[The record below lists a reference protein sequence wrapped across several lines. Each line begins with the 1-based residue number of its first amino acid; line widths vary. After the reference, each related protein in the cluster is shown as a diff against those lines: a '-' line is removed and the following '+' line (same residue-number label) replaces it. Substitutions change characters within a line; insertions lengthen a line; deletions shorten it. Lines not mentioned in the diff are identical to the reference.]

1 MQSLKSNGIYLAL
14 ITAFISGVS
23 IFVNKFAVD
32 AISPPLVFTAVKNA
46 GVGIL
51 VVSVI
56 LMLGKFKLLRTLSRS
71 DLMKL
76 VAVGLVGG
84 TLPFYLFFTG
94 LSTIPAINAAMI
106 HKSLVFWVS
115 ILALVFLKER
125 MTKTQLLAVLI
136 LFSSNYVIPGFK
148 GFTFS
153 VGEMMV
159 FGATL
164 LWSVETIIAKKVLSH
179 VDPDIVTGFRMG
191 LGSLILMILAVF
203 QAPASLANLTS
214 IAPMQLFWLALTML
228 TLFGYVSSWYR
239 ALKLAPA
246 ITVTAVL
253 VSSTLVTNIL
263 SAVFITQTW
272 NAVLTVQG
280 LVTIMG
286 IALLWF
292 ASKNYNATQK
302 LEGLPR

>member
-1 MQSLKSNGIYLAL
+1 MHPFKLSGIHLAL
-14 ITAFISGVS
+14 ITAFISGIS

-56 LMLGKFKLLRTLSRS
+56 LMLGKWKHMRKLSRR
-71 DLMKL
+71 DMFKL
-76 VAVGLVGG
+76 VAVGIVGG

-115 ILALVFLKER
+115 ILALIFLKER

-136 LFSSNYVIPGFK
+136 LFSSNYIIPGFK
-148 GFTFS
+148 GFSFS
-153 VGEMMV
+153 LGEMMIL
-159 FGATL
+159 GATL
-164 LWSVETIIAKKVLSH
+164 LWSIETIIAKKVLSH

-191 LGSLILMILAVF
+191 LGSLILMIVAIA
-203 QAPASLANLTS
+203 QAPASLASLAS
-214 IAPMQLFWLALTML
+214 IEPTQLFWLALTML
-228 TLFGYVSSWYR
+228 TLFGYVSTWYR

-246 ITVTAVL
+246 ITVTAIL
-253 VSSTLVTNIL
+253 VSSTLITNIL
-263 SAVFITQTW
+263 SAVFVTQTW
-272 NAVLTVQG
+272 NGVLTLQG
-280 LVTIMG
+280 AVTILG
-286 IALLWF
+286 IGLMILATRSVKQSPQLN
-292 ASKNYNATQK
+292 ASST
-302 LEGLPR
+302 

>member
-1 MQSLKSNGIYLAL
+1 MHISKLSGIHLAL

-56 LMLGKFKLLRTLSRS
+56 LMFGKLKHLKSLSRS
-71 DLMKL
+71 DVFKL
-76 VAVGLVGG
+76 VAVGLIGG

-115 ILALVFLKER
+115 ILAIIFLKER

-148 GFTFS
+148 GFSYS
-153 VGEMMV
+153 VGELMIL
-159 FGATL
+159 GATF
-164 LWSVETIIAKKVLSH
+164 LWSIETIIAKKVLSH

-191 LGSLILMILAVF
+191 LGSLILMILAF
-203 QAPASLANLTS
+203 IQAPASLASLAMITP
-214 IAPMQLFWLALTML
+214 IQLFWLGLTML
-228 TLFGYVSSWYR
+228 TLFGYVSTWYR

-263 SAVFITQTW
+263 SAVFVTRTW
-272 NAVLTVQG
+272 SGALTIQGAVIVLGLGLLLFANKTMQKSVQLNAVRT
-280 LVTIMG
+280 
-286 IALLWF
+286 
-292 ASKNYNATQK
+292 
-302 LEGLPR
+302 